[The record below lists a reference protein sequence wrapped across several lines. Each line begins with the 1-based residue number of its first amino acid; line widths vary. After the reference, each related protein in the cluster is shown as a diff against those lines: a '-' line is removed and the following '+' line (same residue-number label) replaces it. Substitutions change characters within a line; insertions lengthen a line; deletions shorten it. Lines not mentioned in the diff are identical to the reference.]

1 MDPLWNFVI
10 FWYILWYSL
19 LYIKYPKISRYSV
32 FDFFLIT
39 LTRFLILFR
48 NFDTNQ
54 KKNKSEQTSFFKPN
68 DATLIRRLI
77 DFNSCTLKTSTLNY
91 RQNRATKCI
100 SIIHIKMMLWHTK
113 TLSGIFRCDT
123 HRMPRQE
130 SYGAQMRNRAWL
142 LYILWTYLWRNG

>member
-1 MDPLWNFVI
+1 M
-10 FWYILWYSL
+10 
-19 LYIKYPKISRYSV
+19 
-32 FDFFLIT
+32 
-39 LTRFLILFR
+39 
-48 NFDTNQ
+48 
-54 KKNKSEQTSFFKPN
+54 SFFKPN
-68 DATLIRRLI
+68 DATLIMRLI

-130 SYGAQMRNRAWL
+130 SYGAQMRNRA
-142 LYILWTYLWRNG
+142 